1 MTLKFMKFKLIIFKK
16 QTSWTT
22 PFNIISLILFIRM
35 AIPPYFF
42 FVFEKY
48 FIAWT
53 SLRFASFKSFSIIA
67 KFTDF
72 SFFSTLYKVIIYM
85 IMTLNNIMIELQT
98 FSPTIILALVIVR
111 NLFGKIWLMSR
122 LRVNLKVG
130 LNCF

>member
-1 MTLKFMKFKLIIFKK
+1 
-16 QTSWTT
+16 
-22 PFNIISLILFIRM
+22 
-35 AIPPYFF
+35 
-42 FVFEKY
+42 
-48 FIAWT
+48 
-53 SLRFASFKSFSIIA
+53 
-67 KFTDF
+67 
-72 SFFSTLYKVIIYM
+72 M